1 MLSQILSAT
10 AFAAAAQAVSFSV
23 GSTGGNAT
31 SPYQYGIMFEDIN
44 NSGDGGVYAELIQ
57 NRAFQ
62 GNDVY
67 PSNTTAYWNPLG
79 SAEISVQNLSTPL
92 SAALPTSLQ
101 VTASG
106 SGTAGFSNV
115 GFWGF
120 PVVAGWEYKGSF
132 YVSGGLDGNLTVCLT
147 SNDNVQYA
155 EASVEV
161 ASSDEWTQYNYTFT
175 PTVDAPNSNN
185 TLNFTFAASDL
196 TGSANFNL
204 LSLFP
209 PTYNNR
215 ENGLRIDLM
224 EAMDGLNPSFF
235 RAPGGNNVEGLRE
248 PYWWNWTQTIGPLT
262 DRPGFPGTWGYEN
275 TDGLG
280 LVEYM
285 NWAKDLNMDIVLGV
299 HAGYFLDGT
308 AVPESEIQIY
318 VQAALDE
325 LEFLT
330 GDASTTW
337 GAYRESL
344 GYGPWVVNFVEVGNE
359 DSLGGGGPTY
369 AAYRFPAFY
378 NAISAKYPD
387 ITIITS
393 YYDVDGVTPPFNAS
407 GDFHEYAIP
416 RQMADQFTYFDNYTS
431 AHPILIG
438 EYAIIEY
445 DTGNKTGPEW
455 TPGAPRAFVP
465 FWYGSVSEAIFLLGA
480 ERNSDKMIGAAY
492 APGFQNLNRWE
503 WIPDLI
509 EFDAYPGHTTLS
521 TSYHVIKLL
530 SGTRI
535 TENLPIEYDGVWGP
549 AFFVAGRNAV
559 TGSHIAKIAVYN
571 ATEEVPFDLSFDG
584 VGAGATGSLTY
595 ITAPMNSTNPI
606 GGNIVETHTFTVTA
620 ARNGSFTFE
629 LPPYSVAI
637 LEIGA
642 AAAGPGHNYGNPS
655 HRRGWKGFKSWGKKN
670 SHRGWGAGGHGW

>member
-1 MLSQILSAT
+1 MLSQVLSAS
-10 AFAAAAQAVSFSV
+10 ALVAAAQAVTFSV

-31 SPYQYGIMFEDIN
+31 SPYQYGLMFEDIN

-62 GNDVY
+62 GNDIY
-67 PSNTTAYWNPLG
+67 PRTTAYWNPLG
-79 SAEISVQNLSTPL
+79 GASLALKNLSTPL
-92 SAALPTSLQ
+92 SAALPTSMQ
-101 VTASG
+101 VTTN
-106 SGTAGFSNV
+106 GTGTTGFSNA

-120 PVVAGWEYKGSF
+120 PEYKGSF
-132 YVSGGLDGNLTVCLT
+132 YVEGGLNGNLTVCLT
-147 SNDNVQYA
+147 SNDNVAYA

-161 ASSDEWTQYNYTFT
+161 SSSSSWTQYNYTFS
-175 PTVDAPNSNN
+175 PTVSAPNSNN

-196 TGSANFNL
+196 TGAVNFNL

-215 ENGLRIDLM
+215 PNGLRVDLM
-224 EAMDGLNPSFF
+224 EAMGGLKPSFF

-248 PYWWNWTQTIGPLT
+248 PYWWNWTQTVGPVV

-280 LVEYM
+280 LIEYM
-285 NWAKDLNMDIVLGV
+285 LWAQDLNMDISLSV
-299 HAGYFLDGT
+299 HAGYFLNGYS
-308 AVPESEIQIY
+308 VPESEIGIY

-344 GYGPWVVNFVEVGNE
+344 GYGPFVVNLVEVGNE

-378 NAISAKYPD
+378 KAISAKYPD

-393 YYDVDGVTPPFNAS
+393 YYDVDGATPPYNAS

-416 RQMADQFTYFDNYTS
+416 RQMSNQFTYFDNYTS

-455 TPGAPRAFVP
+455 YSGAPRAYFP
-465 FWYGSVSEAIFLLGA
+465 FWYGSVSEAVFLLGA

-492 APGFQNLNRWE
+492 APGFQNLNKWE

-521 TSYHVIKLL
+521 TSWHVIQLL

-535 TENLPIEYDGVWGP
+535 SENLPITYDGVWGP

-571 ATEEVPFDLSFDG
+571 ATAPMDFDMSFDG
-584 VGAGATGSLTY
+584 VGPGAVANLTY
-595 ITAPMNSTNPI
+595 IVAPMNASNPI
-606 GGNIVETHTFTVTA
+606 GGNVVETHTSMVRA
-620 ARNGSFTFE
+620 MHNGSFIFE
-629 LPPYSVAI
+629 LPEYSVAV

-642 AAAGPGHNYGNPS
+642 AYAGPGHNYGNPNY
-655 HRRGWKGFKSWGKKN
+655 RRGWKGFKSWGKKN
-670 SHRGWGAGGHGW
+670 SHEGWGGNGVGW

>member
-1 MLSQILSAT
+1 MLSTITSAV

-44 NSGDGGVYAELIQ
+44 NSGDGGVYAELVQ

-62 GNDVY
+62 GNNVY
-67 PSNTTAYWNPLG
+67 PSNLAYWNALG
-79 SAEISVQNLSTPL
+79 DAALSLSNSTPL
-92 SAALPTSLQ
+92 SAALPTSMQVALQ
-101 VTASG
+101 ANSSDTV
-106 SGTAGFSNV
+106 GFSNV
-115 GFWGF
+115 GYWGF
-120 PVVAGWEYKGSF
+120 PVVAGTTYKGSF

-147 SNDNVQYA
+147 SNDDLQYA
-155 EASVEV
+155 EASVAV
-161 ASSDEWTQYNYTFT
+161 ASGDAWTQYNYTLT
-175 PTVDAPNSNN
+175 PTVSAPNSNN

-196 TGSANFNL
+196 TGAVNFDL

-209 PTYNNR
+209 PTYKGR

-224 EAMDGLNPSFF
+224 EAMGGLNPSFF
-235 RAPGGNNVEGLRE
+235 RAPGGNNIEGLFP
-248 PYWWNWTQTIGPLT
+248 PYWWNWTKTIGPLE
-262 DRPGFPGTWGYEN
+262 DRPGYPGTWGYEN

-280 LVEYM
+280 LIEYM
-285 NWAKDLNMDIVLGV
+285 LWAQDLNMDIVLGV
-299 HAGYFLDGT
+299 HAGYWLNGSV
-308 AVPESEIQIY
+308 VPESGIDVY

-325 LEFLT
+325 IEFLT

-337 GAYRESL
+337 GARRESL
-344 GYGPWVVNFVEVGNE
+344 GYGPFVVNFVEVGNE
-359 DSLGGGGPTY
+359 DSLGGDGPDY
-369 AAYRFPAFY
+369 AGYRFPAFY
-378 NAISAKYPD
+378 NAISAAYPD
-387 ITIITS
+387 ITIIAS
-393 YYDVDGVTPPFNAS
+393 YYDVDGVQPPYNAS

-431 AHPILIG
+431 EHPILVG

-465 FWYGSVSEAIFLLGA
+465 FWYGSVAEAIFLLGA

-492 APGFQNLNRWE
+492 APGFQNLNKWE

-521 TSYHVIKLL
+521 TSYHVIQLL

-535 TENLPIEYDGVWGP
+535 TENLPLTYDGAWGP
-549 AFFVAGRNAV
+549 SFFVAGRNAV
-559 TGSHIAKIAVYN
+559 TGSHIAKIVTYN
-571 ATEEVPFDLSFDG
+571 ATGAVPYDVAFDG
-584 VGAGATGSLTY
+584 VGAGARGKLTY
-595 ITAPMNSTNPI
+595 ITAPMNATNPI
-606 GGNIVETHTFTVTA
+606 GGNVVETHTAYVNA
-620 ARNGSFTFE
+620 LRNGSFVFE
-629 LPPYSVAI
+629 LPEYSVAV

-642 AAAGPGHNYGNPS
+642 NNAGAGHGYGSPGK
-655 HRRGWKGFKSWGKKN
+655 RRGWKGFKSWGKKN
-670 SHRGWGAGGHGW
+670 AHQGWSGNGHGW